1 MSTATLNRPAE
12 AQAPEVHAPP
22 LPATTVQAPAPRHQP
37 TAPLYVQRPTLTAKE
52 KVGDACVVAIA
63 GPAYLVASIAAAG
76 ILAASGV
83 YAAAATWRD
92 QRRYSNQP
100 GC

>member
-12 AQAPEVHAPP
+12 VQAPEVHAPP
-22 LPATTVQAPAPRHQP
+22 LPHTRVEAPAPRHQP

-52 KVGDACVVAIA
+52 KVGDACIVAIV

-76 ILAASGV
+76 ILAAGGV
-83 YAAAATWRD
+83 FVAAATWRD
-92 QRRYSNQP
+92 SRHYRNQP
-100 GC
+100 AC